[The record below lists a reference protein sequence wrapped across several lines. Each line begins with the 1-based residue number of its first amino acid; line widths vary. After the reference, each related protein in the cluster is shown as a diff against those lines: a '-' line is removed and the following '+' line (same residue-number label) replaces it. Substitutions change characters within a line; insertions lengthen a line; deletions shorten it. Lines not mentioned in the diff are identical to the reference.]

1 MTLSMEKWGPGAP
14 VRGSDPFLSN
24 CHDHVTASV
33 VRIDI
38 VGDDADS
45 EVPCTAHGA
54 SLAAG
59 YVEVVREYEF
69 DAFYPDIPA
78 GRSAVCGQSDCL
90 HPAGMLFSGTVDL
103 RQYDA
108 EGGPPVRADVLDG
121 QIQLDNAPGRFQ
133 IDISEIDLSRI
144 LASADSKVYR
154 CRTGLRRHHSPAVD
168 FDARVWESDGIAL
181 VI

>member
-1 MTLSMEKWGPGAP
+1 MTLSMEKWGPGAS

-69 DAFYPDIPA
+69 DAFYPDGALCA
-78 GRSAVCGQSDCL
+78 GRVTVFIPRGCSFPAQSISVSMMPRAVRLCGQTFL
-90 HPAGMLFSGTVDL
+90 TVRFSSTM
-103 RQYDA
+103 R
-108 EGGPPVRADVLDG
+108 P
-121 QIQLDNAPGRFQ
+121 
-133 IDISEIDLSRI
+133 
-144 LASADSKVYR
+144 ADSR
-154 CRTGLRRHHSPAVD
+154 
-168 FDARVWESDGIAL
+168 
-181 VI
+181 

>member
-1 MTLSMEKWGPGAP
+1 MRT
-14 VRGSDPFLSN
+14 GSLCERLRSFLSN

-121 QIQLDNAPGRFQ
+121 QIQLDNAAGRFQ
-133 IDISEIDLSRI
+133 IDISQIDLSRI
-144 LASADSKVYR
+144 LASVDSKVYR
-154 CRTGLRRHHSPAVD
+154 CRTGLRRYHSPAVD
-168 FDARVWESDGIAL
+168 FDARVRESDGIAL

>member
-1 MTLSMEKWGPGAP
+1 
-14 VRGSDPFLSN
+14 
-24 CHDHVTASV
+24 
-33 VRIDI
+33 
-38 VGDDADS
+38 
-45 EVPCTAHGA
+45 
-54 SLAAG
+54 
-59 YVEVVREYEF
+59 
-69 DAFYPDIPA
+69 
-78 GRSAVCGQSDCL
+78 
-90 HPAGMLFSGTVDL
+90 MLFSGTVDL

-108 EGGPPVRADVLDG
+108 VGGPPVRADVLDG